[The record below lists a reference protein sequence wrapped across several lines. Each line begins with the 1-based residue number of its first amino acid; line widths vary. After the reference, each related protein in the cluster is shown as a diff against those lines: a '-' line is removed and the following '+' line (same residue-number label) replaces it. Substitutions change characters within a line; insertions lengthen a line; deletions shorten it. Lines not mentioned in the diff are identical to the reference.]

1 MTTIK
6 ERLEYQLSK
15 GLLAKAR
22 GTAKEMYEAEHKAEW
37 NKAKQDEYE
46 ALYPTYRDMT
56 EDEYNNTITEENR
69 DEYFIDYS
77 ELQEIPQVTIEY
89 ITIDEEGNE
98 VRTPENYVTFT
109 EWLNETKVVTEG
121 KEAVLDDDGMII
133 EEAVQEVTELVRP
146 YVVMDQDTL
155 DTKVSEYLSSRYADL
170 RKCNYP
176 SIEEQLDMIYHN
188 GLDAWKAKITEVK
201 EKYPKV

>member
-1 MTTIK
+1 MATIQ
-6 ERLEYQLSK
+6 ERLNSQIER

-22 GTAKEMYEAEHKAEW
+22 GTVKELLLAEHKAEW
-37 NKAKQDEYE
+37 NKVKQDEYDV
-46 ALYPTYRDMT
+46 LYPSTRDMT
-56 EDEYNNTITEENR
+56 DEEKLTNDTVDGEVITRES
-69 DEYFIDYS
+69 DY
-77 ELQEIPQVTIEY
+77 IYPQVTIEY
-89 ITIDEEGNE
+89 VTIDEEGNE

-109 EWLNETKVVTEG
+109 EWINETKVVTEG

-146 YVVMDQDTL
+146 YVAMDQDIL

-188 GLDAWKAKITEVK
+188 GLDAWKANITEVK

>member
-1 MTTIK
+1 MATIQ
-6 ERLEYQLSK
+6 ERLNSQIER

-22 GTAKEMYEAEHKAEW
+22 GTVKELLLAEHKAEW
-37 NKAKQDEYE
+37 NKVKQDEYGV
-46 ALYPTYRDMT
+46 LYPSTRDMT
-56 EDEYNNTITEENR
+56 DEEKLTNDTVDGEVITRES
-69 DEYFIDYS
+69 DYAY
-77 ELQEIPQVTIEY
+77 PQVTIEY

-98 VRTPENYVTFT
+98 VRTPEDYVTFT

-146 YVVMDQDTL
+146 YVAMDQDIL
-155 DTKVSEYLSSRYADL
+155 DTKVSEYLSNRYADL

>member
-1 MTTIK
+1 MATIQ
-6 ERLEYQLSK
+6 ERLNSQIER

-22 GTAKEMYEAEHKAEW
+22 GTVKELLLAEHKAEW
-37 NKAKQDEYE
+37 NKVKQEEYDV
-46 ALYPTYRDMT
+46 LYPSTRDMT
-56 EDEYNNTITEENR
+56 DEEKLTNDTVDGEVITRES
-69 DEYFIDYS
+69 DY
-77 ELQEIPQVTIEY
+77 IYPQVTIEY
-89 ITIDEEGNE
+89 VTIDEEGNE

-109 EWLNETKVVTEG
+109 EWINETKVVTEG
-121 KEAVLDDDGMII
+121 KEAVLDDDGMIV

-146 YVVMDQDTL
+146 YVAMDQDIL

-188 GLDAWKAKITEVK
+188 GLDAWKANITEVK